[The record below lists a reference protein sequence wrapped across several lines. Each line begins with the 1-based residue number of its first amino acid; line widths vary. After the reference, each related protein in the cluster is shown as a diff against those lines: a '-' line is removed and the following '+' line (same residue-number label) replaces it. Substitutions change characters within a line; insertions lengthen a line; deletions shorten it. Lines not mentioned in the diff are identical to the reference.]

1 MVGFEQEERV
11 SMPRPIV
18 GTRIRQQRHQLGIT
32 QTDLAR
38 RAGISPSYLNLIE
51 WNKRSVPSRL
61 MQRISEALGVSVEA
75 LDGATERRLHAEL
88 LEIAH
93 LPALRSTGVETNR
106 TDELIGRFPG
116 WSRGIAA
123 LAKAEQESLRSAQIL
138 SERLS
143 NDPYLSEAVHR
154 MRSRIAAVR
163 SAANILVEYND
174 LTNEQTTRFTSIVA
188 EESTALSQAGEALAN
203 YLDKAEGADRILT
216 PVDEVEAL
224 CEQRNN
230 RFEELERAAEALE
243 IDFVDDRPA
252 SRFERA
258 RACVSEYLEHTID
271 ALLEAEEIIQSAA
284 AHKRA
289 RELLFD
295 YAISAVLMPD
305 ELFCAQA
312 KDAGY
317 DVEALAQIF
326 SVGVDRVCHRLT
338 ALPLSEELPKIGYV
352 QANAAGTVVQMHNLE
367 GLQLPRYAAACPLWA
382 LYRAQQS
389 PEAVIRQRALF
400 PEGARFV
407 FLARA
412 RHVGVSGFGRP
423 RHYVTDMIILTERDA
438 RRTVYAPDASVPLE
452 EVGPSCRLC
461 PRVSCIHRVEDPLS

>member
-1 MVGFEQEERV
+1 
-11 SMPRPIV
+11 MPRTIV
-18 GTRIRQQRHQLGIT
+18 GTRIRQQRHEIGIT
-32 QTDLAR
+32 QSDLAR

-51 WNKRSVPSRL
+51 WNKRAVSNRL
-61 MQRISEALGVSVEA
+61 LQRISEALGVPAET
-75 LDGATERRLHAEL
+75 LDGAIERRLHDEL

-93 LPALRSTGVETNR
+93 LPAIGSSGVEADR
-106 TDELIGRFPG
+106 TDEMIGRFPG

-123 LAKAEQESLRSAQIL
+123 LAKAEQQSFRSAQIL

-163 SAANILVEYND
+163 SAANILVEYDD
-174 LTNEQTTRFTSIVA
+174 LTNEQVSRFTSIVA
-188 EESTALSQAGEALAN
+188 EESTALSHAGEALTN

-230 RFEELERAAEALE
+230 RFEELERAVEAVE
-243 IDFVDDRPA
+243 TDFEDNGPTSRIDIA
-252 SRFERA
+252 RA
-258 RACVSEYLEHTID
+258 RVADHLQGAIVS
-271 ALLEAEEIIQSAA
+271 LLEQEDIIKSAA

-289 RELLFD
+289 RDLLSD
-295 YAISAVLMPD
+295 YAISAILMPD
-305 ELFCAQA
+305 EVFKTKAREA
-312 KDAGY
+312 RY
-317 DVEALAQIF
+317 DVEALAQAF
-326 SVGVDRVCHRLT
+326 SVSVDRVCHRLT
-338 ALPLSEELPKIGYV
+338 ALPLSDEFPKIGYV
-352 QANAAGTVVQMHNLE
+352 QANAAGTIVQMHNLE
-367 GLQLPRYAAACPLWA
+367 GLQLPRYAAACPLWV

-389 PEAVIRQRALF
+389 PETVIRQRALF

-423 RHYVTDMIILTERDA
+423 RHYLIDMITMTEKDA
-438 RRTVYAPDASVPLE
+438 QQTVYAPDASVPLE

-461 PRVSCIHRVEDPLS
+461 SRVNCVHRVEDPLS

>member
-1 MVGFEQEERV
+1 MART
-11 SMPRPIV
+11 IV
-18 GTRIRQQRHQLGIT
+18 GTRIRQHRHQLGVT

-61 MQRISEALGVSVEA
+61 LSRISAALGVTVET
-75 LDGATERRLHAEL
+75 LDGATERRLHDEL
-88 LEIAH
+88 MEIAH
-93 LPALRSTGVETNR
+93 LPALGSSGVETSQ

-123 LAKAEQESLRSAQIL
+123 LAKSEQASMRSAQIL

-143 NDPYLSEAVHR
+143 NDPYLSETVHR

-163 SAANILVEYND
+163 SAANILVEYDD
-174 LTNEQTTRFTSIVA
+174 LSDQQTARFTSIVA
-188 EESTALSQAGEALAN
+188 EESTALSHAGEALAN
-203 YLDKAEGADRILT
+203 YLDKAEAADRILT

-230 RFEELERAAEALE
+230 RFAELERAAEALE
-243 IDFVDDRPA
+243 INFVDNRPA
-252 SRFERA
+252 SRLERA
-258 RACVSEYLEHTID
+258 RVCVSEYLEGTIES
-271 ALLEAEEIIQSAA
+271 LLDAEEVIKSAA
-284 AHKRA
+284 AFKRA
-289 RELLFD
+289 RELLID
-295 YAISAVLMPD
+295 YAISAILMPD
-305 ELFCAQA
+305 EIFCSQA

-326 SVGVDRVCHRLT
+326 SVSVDRVCHRLT
-338 ALPLSEELPKIGYV
+338 ALPLSEEFPKIGYV

-389 PEAVIRQRALF
+389 PETVIRQRALF

-412 RHVGVSGFGRP
+412 RHVGLSGFGRP
-423 RHYVTDMIILTERDA
+423 RHYVTDMITMTEKDA
-438 RRTVYAPDASVPLE
+438 RRTVYAPDAAVPVE

-461 PRVSCIHRVEDPLS
+461 PRVNCIHRVEDPLS

>member
-1 MVGFEQEERV
+1 
-11 SMPRPIV
+11 MPAE
-18 GTRIRQQRHQLGIT
+18 T
-32 QTDLAR
+32 
-38 RAGISPSYLNLIE
+38 
-51 WNKRSVPSRL
+51 
-61 MQRISEALGVSVEA
+61 
-75 LDGATERRLHAEL
+75 LDGAMERRLHDEL

-93 LPALRSTGVETNR
+93 LPAIGSSGVEANR

-123 LAKAEQESLRSAQIL
+123 LAKAEQESFRSAQIL

-154 MRSRIAAVR
+154 MRSQIAAVR
-163 SAANILVEYND
+163 SAANILVEYDD
-174 LTNEQTTRFTSIVA
+174 LTKEQIARFTSIVA
-188 EESTALSQAGEALAN
+188 EESTTLSHAGEALAN

-230 RFEELERAAEALE
+230 RFEELEQAAEA
-243 IDFVDDRPA
+243 IKTDFGDNQPA
-252 SRFERA
+252 SRIDVA
-258 RACVSEYLEHTID
+258 RACVTDHLQRPIES
-271 ALLEAEEIIQSAA
+271 LLEGEDVIKSAA

-289 RELLFD
+289 RELLGE
-295 YAISAVLMPD
+295 YAISAILMPD
-305 ELFCAQA
+305 NIFAVKAQEV
-312 KDAGY
+312 GY
-317 DVEALAQIF
+317 DVEALAQTF
-326 SVGVDRVCHRLT
+326 SVSVDRVCHRLT
-338 ALPLSEELPKIGYV
+338 ALPLSEEFPKIGYV
-352 QANAAGTVVQMHNLE
+352 QANAAGTVIQMHNLE
-367 GLQLPRYAAACPLWA
+367 GLPLPRYAAACPLWV

-389 PEAVIRQRALF
+389 PETVIRQRAIF

-423 RHYVTDMIILTERDA
+423 RHYLIDMITMTEKDA
-438 RRTVYAPDASVPLE
+438 QRTVYAPGASVPLE

-461 PRVSCIHRVEDPLS
+461 TRVTCMHRVEDPLS

>member
-1 MVGFEQEERV
+1 
-11 SMPRPIV
+11 MPGRIV
-18 GTRIRQQRHQLGIT
+18 GTRIRQQRHELGIT
-32 QTDLAR
+32 QSDLAR

-51 WNKRSVPSRL
+51 WNKRSVSDRL
-61 MQRISEALGVSVEA
+61 LQRISEQLGVTADA
-75 LDGATERRLHAEL
+75 LDGAIERRLHDEL

-93 LPALRSTGVETNR
+93 LPAIGAAEVEAER

-116 WSRGIAA
+116 WARGIAA
-123 LAKAEQESLRSAQIL
+123 LAKSEQESFRSAQVL

-143 NDPYLSEAVHR
+143 NDPYLSESVHR

-163 SAANILVEYND
+163 SAASILVEYDD
-174 LTNEQTTRFTSIVA
+174 LTKEQNAKFTTIVA
-188 EESTALSQAGEALAN
+188 EESTALSHAGEALAN
-203 YLDKAEGADRILT
+203 YLDKTEEADRILT

-243 IDFVDDRPA
+243 INFIGNGPA
-252 SRFERA
+252 SRFDVA
-258 RACVSEYLEHTID
+258 RASVADHLMDTIET
-271 ALLEAEEIIQSAA
+271 LLHAEDIIKTAA

-289 RELLFD
+289 RALLAD
-295 YAISAVLMPD
+295 YAVSAILMP
-305 ELFCAQA
+305 EQIFTFKALE
-312 KDAGY
+312 AGY

-326 SVGVDRVCHRLT
+326 SVSVDLVCHRLT
-338 ALPLSEELPKIGYV
+338 ALPLSDEFPKIGYV
-352 QANAAGTVVQMHNLE
+352 QANAAGTVMQMHNLE

-389 PEAVIRQRALF
+389 PETVIRQRALF

-412 RHVGVSGFGRP
+412 RHVGLSGFGRP
-423 RHYVTDMIILTERDA
+423 RHYVIDMITMTEKDA
-438 RRTVYAPDASVPLE
+438 QLTVYAPDASVPLE

-461 PRVSCIHRVEDPLS
+461 SRVNCIHRVEDPLS